1 MVLVVSAHVVGPALP
16 GLLTV
21 LGVNCCDA
29 LACDIFA
36 DVAVAADA
44 DVLDELVATWLC
56 VCPETDEDGPLA
68 L

>member
-1 MVLVVSAHVVGPALP
+1 MVLVVSAHVTGTALP

-29 LACDIFA
+29 LPCDIFT

-44 DVLDELVATWLC
+44 DVLDEATWLC
-56 VCPETDEDGPLA
+56 ICPEADKDGPLA

>member
-1 MVLVVSAHVVGPALP
+1 MVQVVSAHVTGTALP

-29 LACDIFA
+29 LACDIFT
-36 DVAVAADA
+36 DVPVAADA
-44 DVLDELVATWLC
+44 DVLDELVAAWLC
-56 VCPETDEDGPLA
+56 YFPEADEDEPLA

>member
-1 MVLVVSAHVVGPALP
+1 MVLVVSAHVTGTALP

-21 LGVNCCDA
+21 LGVYCCDA

-56 VCPETDEDGPLA
+56 IRPEADEDEPLA